1 VTYPV
6 LQYNETDRQKIIFA
20 INQIARGLNTSSSS
34 SGGLPYDPAP
44 TGTGDH
50 TVASFPSLTINDG
63 TIITYRS
70 VGANTISNPDINA
83 GNGVHT
89 IVGQDVAGIKPHDI
103 ASAGVNVMLQWN
115 AASSNWKLLYPGFSP
130 VEQGQGIGQL
140 GNKVFIGWSGSQ
152 LKCTVDTTDLGA
164 FFFGTPATTGFT
176 IYRASGGTDTAGLN
190 AAIATLSANGGT
202 VWCPDAVY
210 LFATGPINVPKGV
223 KIKGMQAG
231 TVSGP
236 STGINGAGLV
246 LSAGTEFRATASIT
260 SLFVFTDAPGSG
272 VEDITITAPSA
283 GVTITNVF
291 AFAGSLPKHFTQCYF
306 HRVSIQGFAGSA
318 SPFLGTI
325 LVGFAFGT
333 NTTAQPVQ
341 FLIEDCIINNVTN
354 GITGSNTAGAGG
366 LTLDKVTFGGGTNG
380 INTTGMGLNLINC
393 YFQSQSG
400 SGIIAVGKPTDMG
413 IPFFACNTLVDSP
426 GGDGWVLTDWANL
439 EIYGGLNSSAG
450 ASGNGMTLTRITNF
464 RLSVHIETAFAHG
477 LRMVT
482 CSKGAIS
489 NCVLNNNAAGAG
501 GNNGTGDA
509 ISLSGCSGIAVTGC
523 SAHCNVPGTT
533 ATGNQGYGL
542 TCDATTQNILVS
554 NCEFGPLVVGPPTF
568 GNLGANGGQ
577 YSVNGSAAAIR
588 ITHRGTPF
596 PDPTTLQN
604 ACPVAACPSS
614 SFNVLNA
621 NVLTFGAPYA
631 AGGSNQALV
640 WSNGTNY
647 TIIGA

>member
-20 INQIARGLNTSSSS
+20 INQIARGLNTSSSNA
-34 SGGLPYDPAP
+34 GGLPYDPAP

-50 TVASFPSLTINDG
+50 TVASFPGLTINDG

-103 ASAGVNVMLQWN
+103 SSAGVNVMLQWN
-115 AASSNWKLLYPGFSP
+115 AASSNWKMLYPGFSP
-130 VEQGQGIGQL
+130 VEQGQGSGQF
-140 GNKVFIGWSGSQ
+140 GNKVFIGWSGSR
-152 LKCTVDTTDLGA
+152 LKATVDSTDLGN
-164 FFFGTPATTGFT
+164 FLFDSNLGFV

-202 VWCPDAVY
+202 VWCPDPVY

-236 STGINGAGLV
+236 TTGINGAGLV

-283 GVTITNVF
+283 GVTITNAF

-325 LVGFAFGT
+325 SVGFAFGT

-380 INTTGMGLNLINC
+380 INTTGMGLNIINC

-413 IPFFACNTLVDSP
+413 VPFFACNTLVDSP
-426 GGDGWVLTDWANL
+426 GGDGWVLTNWANL

-450 ASGNGMTLTRITNF
+450 ASGNGMTLTGITNF

-482 CSKGAIS
+482 CSKGAITGS
-489 NCVLNNNAAGAG
+489 VLNNNAGGASG
-501 GNNGTGDA
+501 SNGTGDA
-509 ISLSGCSGIAVTGC
+509 ISLSGCDNIAVTGNT
-523 SAHCNVPGTT
+523 ATNGAPGTT

-542 TCDATTQNILVS
+542 TCDATTTNILVA
-554 NCEFGPLVVGPPTF
+554 NCDFA
-568 GNLGANGGQ
+568 GNAGANGGQ
-577 YSVNGSAAAIR
+577 YKINAASLAIR
-588 ITHRGTPF
+588 IFHNGGPF
-596 PDPTTLQN
+596 
-604 ACPVAACPSS
+604 ACAALLAGVNQVIPPAACPGSILT
-614 SFNVLNA
+614 VLDDNSA
-621 NVLTFGAPYA
+621 GTFGATIVT
-631 AGGSNQALV
+631 GGGRFARV
-640 WSNGTNY
+640 HSNGTNW
-647 TIIGA
+647 TIMGV